1 MVALL
6 CGPEGRGVARAGNDG
21 CAAHALLVAV
31 LLLLAPSCRPWCWRT
46 AGVGAGGVAGV
57 DSGADVAVVKLT
69 VGRAVGIPLIELV
82 LIVVAVLMLVPAPDV
97 TVLLEALLVS
107 EALGVDDAVDREL
120 TVELAAGVALPELV
134 LAVITV
140 LVLVPVPVVTVL
152 LEVTLSLV

>member
-1 MVALL
+1 M
-6 CGPEGRGVARAGNDG
+6 
-21 CAAHALLVAV
+21 
-31 LLLLAPSCRPWCWRT
+31 
-46 AGVGAGGVAGV
+46 
-57 DSGADVAVVKLT
+57 
-69 VGRAVGIPLIELV
+69 GIPLIELA